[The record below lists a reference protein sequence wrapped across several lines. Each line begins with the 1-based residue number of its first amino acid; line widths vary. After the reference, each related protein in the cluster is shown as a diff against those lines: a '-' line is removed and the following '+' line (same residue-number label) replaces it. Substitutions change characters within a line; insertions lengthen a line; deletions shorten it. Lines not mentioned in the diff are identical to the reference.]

1 MSFAV
6 RFDASAP
13 PALHLVPVNTVSRRL
28 ISSIRSAA
36 LVIGV
41 VSIFVCSPFVHH
53 HGAAAS
59 HESPPLA
66 VTPATLAAAPA
77 TPAPS
82 SDDAATAA
90 AADAAL
96 PSALTGIQAAFLSN
110 DASRLARWFPRR
122 GPVYVSVPPLESG
135 TFLAPGPLKAF
146 LDRLVSERVC
156 VALELPA
163 VLPYVEERQTGSTFV
178 KVKWTHRPPASGTL
192 QVDYLH
198 LALRYAQDDGEW
210 RIVEIKT
217 SLR

>member
-1 MSFAV
+1 VWRDERRACHLLQDKCE
-6 RFDASAP
+6 RPHLLSAKS
-13 PALHLVPVNTVSRRL
+13 PVNTVSRRL

-36 LVIGV
+36 VVIGA
-41 VSIFVCSPFVHH
+41 VSAIVCSPFVHH

-59 HESPPLA
+59 RTPP
-66 VTPATLAAAPA
+66 TPPASTGTAHVGVDTFMA
-77 TPAPS
+77 TPV
-82 SDDAATAA
+82 AAT
-90 AADAAL
+90 L

-110 DASRLARWFPRR
+110 DASRLAAWFPRR
-122 GPVYVSVPPLESG
+122 GPVYVSVPPLETG

-146 LDRLVSERVC
+146 LDRLVRERVC
-156 VALELPA
+156 VSLELPA
-163 VLPYVEERQTGSTFV
+163 VLPDVEERQTGSTFV
-178 KVKWTHRPPASGTL
+178 KVKWTHRPPASSTL

>member
-1 MSFAV
+1 MAPADAV
-6 RFDASAP
+6 TA
-13 PALHLVPVNTVSRRL
+13 
-28 ISSIRSAA
+28 
-36 LVIGV
+36 
-41 VSIFVCSPFVHH
+41 
-53 HGAAAS
+53 GAAG
-59 HESPPLA
+59 
-66 VTPATLAAAPA
+66 
-77 TPAPS
+77 
-82 SDDAATAA
+82 AAT
-90 AADAAL
+90 L

-110 DASRLARWFPRR
+110 DASRLAQWFPRR
-122 GPVYVSVPPLESG
+122 GPVYVSVPPLETG

-146 LDRLVSERVC
+146 LDRLVRERVC
-156 VALELPA
+156 VSLELPA

>member
-1 MSFAV
+1 VNSF
-6 RFDASAP
+6 
-13 PALHLVPVNTVSRRL
+13 SRRL

-36 LVIGV
+36 LVIGAML
-41 VSIFVCSPFVHH
+41 IFVCPPFGHRLV
-53 HGAAAS
+53 AMAS
-59 HESPPLA
+59 DDEAVPLDA
-66 VTPATLAAAPA
+66 VTPA
-77 TPAPS
+77 
-82 SDDAATAA
+82 AA
-90 AADAAL
+90 AATL
-96 PSALTGIQAAFLSN
+96 PSALNGIQAAFLSN
-110 DASRLARWFPRR
+110 DAARLASWFPRR

-146 LDRLVSERVC
+146 LDRLVRERVC
-156 VALELPA
+156 VSLDLPA
-163 VLPYVEERQTGSTFV
+163 VLPNVEERQTGSTFV

>member
-1 MSFAV
+1 MKIFA
-6 RFDASAP
+6 
-13 PALHLVPVNTVSRRL
+13 RRL

-36 LVIGV
+36 LVIGAV
-41 VSIFVCSPFVHH
+41 LVFVFPPFVHQPK
-53 HGAAAS
+53 AAAF
-59 HESPPLA
+59 HTSPTVIA
-66 VTPATLAAAPA
+66 ATLP
-77 TPAPS
+77 T
-82 SDDAATAA
+82 
-90 AADAAL
+90 
-96 PSALTGIQAAFLSN
+96 ALTGIQAAFLSN

-122 GPVYVSVPPLESG
+122 GPVYVSVPPLEAG

-146 LDRLVSERVC
+146 LDRLVRERVC
-156 VALELPA
+156 VSLDLPS
-163 VLPYVEERQTGSTFV
+163 VLPDTEERQTGSTFV

>member
-1 MSFAV
+1 V
-6 RFDASAP
+6 II
-13 PALHLVPVNTVSRRL
+13 VKRRL
-28 ISSIRSAA
+28 ISSIRSAV
-36 LVIGV
+36 LLIGA
-41 VSIFVCSPFVHH
+41 VSIFVCSPFVHRPE
-53 HGAAAS
+53 AAAS
-59 HESPPLA
+59 RAPLPSASAARGDVELPP
-66 VTPATLAAAPA
+66 P
-77 TPAPS
+77 
-82 SDDAATAA
+82 AAT
-90 AADAAL
+90 L

-110 DASRLARWFPRR
+110 DASRLAQWFPRR

-146 LDRLVSERVC
+146 LDRLVRERVC
-156 VALELPA
+156 VGLDLPT
-163 VLPYVEERQTGSTFV
+163 VLPDVEERQTGSTFV

>member
-1 MSFAV
+1 M
-6 RFDASAP
+6 
-13 PALHLVPVNTVSRRL
+13 NTVSRRL

-36 LVIGV
+36 LVIGA
-41 VSIFVCSPFVHH
+41 VSAIVCSPFVHH

-59 HESPPLA
+59 HVPP
-66 VTPATLAAAPA
+66 TPPTPPAATETARGGVDTFVAAPG
-77 TPAPS
+77 AP
-82 SDDAATAA
+82 T
-90 AADAAL
+90 L

-122 GPVYVSVPPLESG
+122 GPVYVSVPPLETG

-146 LDRLVSERVC
+146 LDRLVRERVC
-156 VALELPA
+156 VSLELPA
-163 VLPYVEERQTGSTFV
+163 VLPDVEERQTGSTFV

>member
-1 MSFAV
+1 
-6 RFDASAP
+6 
-13 PALHLVPVNTVSRRL
+13 VNTVSRRL

-59 HESPPLA
+59 HESTPPA
-66 VTPATLAAAPA
+66 ATPAAPA
-77 TPAPS
+77 PA
-82 SDDAATAA
+82 SDDAAAA
-90 AADAAL
+90 AAVDAAL

-135 TFLAPGPLKAF
+135 TVLAPGPLKAF

>member
-1 MSFAV
+1 MSFAAG
-6 RFDASAP
+6 DGASAP

-53 HGAAAS
+53 RGAAAS
-59 HESPPLA
+59 HESPPLLA
-66 VTPATLAAAPA
+66 TPGTAY

-82 SDDAATAA
+82 SGDATVVAA
-90 AADAAL
+90 VDAAL

-156 VALELPA
+156 VALELPT

-198 LALRYAQDDGEW
+198 LALRYAQDDGAW

>member
-1 MSFAV
+1 M
-6 RFDASAP
+6 
-13 PALHLVPVNTVSRRL
+13 
-28 ISSIRSAA
+28 I
-36 LVIGV
+36 VIGV
-41 VSIFVCSPFVHH
+41 VSVIVCSPFVHH
-53 HGAAAS
+53 PEAMAPPDAAS
-59 HESPPLA
+59 TDAAMSDA
-66 VTPATLAAAPA
+66 VMAAPA
-77 TPAPS
+77 
-82 SDDAATAA
+82 AAT
-90 AADAAL
+90 L

-110 DASRLARWFPRR
+110 DASRLQQWFPRR
-122 GPVYVSVPPLESG
+122 GPVYVSVPPLETG

-146 LDRLVSERVC
+146 LDRLVRERVC
-156 VALELPA
+156 VSLDLPA

>member
-6 RFDASAP
+6 RVSASAP
-13 PALHLVPVNTVSRRL
+13 PALRLSPVNIVPRRL
-28 ISSIRSAA
+28 ISSIRSAV

-41 VSIFVCSPFVHH
+41 VSAIVCSPFVHH
-53 HGAAAS
+53 PEAMAPADEVVTAPGAA
-59 HESPPLA
+59 
-66 VTPATLAAAPA
+66 T
-77 TPAPS
+77 
-82 SDDAATAA
+82 
-90 AADAAL
+90 L

-146 LDRLVSERVC
+146 LDRLVRERVC
-156 VALELPA
+156 VSLELPA

-198 LALRYAQDDGEW
+198 LALRYAQDDEEW

>member
-1 MSFAV
+1 M
-6 RFDASAP
+6 RAP
-13 PALHLVPVNTVSRRL
+13 TCSPPGPVNIVPRRL

-41 VSIFVCSPFVHH
+41 VSAIVCSPFVHH
-53 HGAAAS
+53 PGAAAS
-59 HESPPLA
+59 RAPSDTPPASTAGDA
-66 VTPATLAAAPA
+66 VTAPG
-77 TPAPS
+77 
-82 SDDAATAA
+82 AAT
-90 AADAAL
+90 L
-96 PSALTGIQAAFLSN
+96 PSALTGIQSAFLSN
-110 DASRLARWFPRR
+110 DASRLAQWFPRR
-122 GPVYVSVPPLESG
+122 GPVYVSVPPLETG

-146 LDRLVSERVC
+146 LDRLVRERVC
-156 VALELPA
+156 VSLDLPT
-163 VLPYVEERQTGSTFV
+163 VLPDVEERQTGSTFV

>member
-6 RFDASAP
+6 KVDASAP
-13 PALHLVPVNTVSRRL
+13 PALHLGPVNTVSRRL

-53 HGAAAS
+53 PEAAD
-59 HESPPLA
+59 E
-66 VTPATLAAAPA
+66 VIAP
-77 TPAPS
+77 
-82 SDDAATAA
+82 A

>member
-1 MSFAV
+1 
-6 RFDASAP
+6 
-13 PALHLVPVNTVSRRL
+13 VNTVSRRL

-36 LVIGV
+36 LVIGAASV
-41 VSIFVCSPFVHH
+41 FVCSPFVHH
-53 HGAAAS
+53 PKAAAHIAAHTPGAAN
-59 HESPPLA
+59 
-66 VTPATLAAAPA
+66 
-77 TPAPS
+77 
-82 SDDAATAA
+82 
-90 AADAAL
+90 L

-110 DASRLARWFPRR
+110 DASQLARWFPRR
-122 GPVYVSVPPLESG
+122 GPVYVSVPPLETG

-146 LDRLVSERVC
+146 LDRLVRERVC
-156 VALELPA
+156 VSLDLPA

>member
-1 MSFAV
+1 V
-6 RFDASAP
+6 RPGGHVICYHNGCERPTCTP
-13 PALHLVPVNTVSRRL
+13 PYPVNTASRRL
-28 ISSIRSAA
+28 ISSIHSAA
-36 LVIGV
+36 VVIGAA
-41 VSIFVCSPFVHH
+41 SAIVCSPFVRHPEASARNNSVI
-53 HGAAAS
+53 AARLTAG
-59 HESPPLA
+59 
-66 VTPATLAAAPA
+66 
-77 TPAPS
+77 
-82 SDDAATAA
+82 TAA
-90 AADAAL
+90 ATL
-96 PSALTGIQAAFLSN
+96 PSALSGIQSAFLSN

-122 GPVYVSVPPLESG
+122 GPVYVSVPPLETG

-146 LDRLVSERVC
+146 LDRLVRERVC

-163 VLPYVEERQTGSTFV
+163 VLPDVEERQTGSTFV

>member
-1 MSFAV
+1 
-6 RFDASAP
+6 
-13 PALHLVPVNTVSRRL
+13 VNTVSRRL

-41 VSIFVCSPFVHH
+41 VSAIVCSPFVHH
-53 HGAAAS
+53 PEAMAPAD
-59 HESPPLA
+59 EVA
-66 VTPATLAAAPA
+66 VTAPG
-77 TPAPS
+77 AP
-82 SDDAATAA
+82 T
-90 AADAAL
+90 L

-135 TFLAPGPLKAF
+135 QLLAPGPLKAF
-146 LDRLVSERVC
+146 LDRLVRERVSISF
-156 VALELPA
+156 ELPD

-178 KVKWTHRPPASGTL
+178 KAKWTHRPPASGTL

-198 LALRYAQDDGEW
+198 LALRYAQDDEEW

>member
-6 RFDASAP
+6 MKCRERPTCSP
-13 PALHLVPVNTVSRRL
+13 IGPVNIVSRRL

-59 HESPPLA
+59 HESPPLT
-66 VTPATLAAAPA
+66 VTPATLAAPG
-77 TPAPS
+77 PAPR

>member
-1 MSFAV
+1 MNIFA
-6 RFDASAP
+6 
-13 PALHLVPVNTVSRRL
+13 RRL

-36 LVIGV
+36 LVIGAV
-41 VSIFVCSPFVHH
+41 LVFVFPPFVHQPK
-53 HGAAAS
+53 AAAF
-59 HESPPLA
+59 HTSPTA
-66 VTPATLAAAPA
+66 IAATL
-77 TPAPS
+77 PS
-82 SDDAATAA
+82 S
-90 AADAAL
+90 
-96 PSALTGIQAAFLSN
+96 LTGIQAAFLSN

-146 LDRLVSERVC
+146 LDRLVRERVC
-156 VALELPA
+156 VSLDLPT
-163 VLPYVEERQTGSTFV
+163 VLPDTEERQTGSTFV

>member
-1 MSFAV
+1 
-6 RFDASAP
+6 
-13 PALHLVPVNTVSRRL
+13 VNTVSRRL

-36 LVIGV
+36 IVIGV
-41 VSIFVCSPFVHH
+41 VSAFVCPPFAHH
-53 HGAAAS
+53 RAAAD
-59 HESPPLA
+59 EPLA
-66 VTPATLAAAPA
+66 PAPAAPA
-77 TPAPS
+77 
-82 SDDAATAA
+82 AT
-90 AADAAL
+90 L
-96 PSALTGIQAAFLSN
+96 PSALTGIQSAFLSN

-146 LDRLVSERVC
+146 LDRLVRERVS
-156 VALELPA
+156 VSLDLPA
-163 VLPYVEERQTGSTFV
+163 VLPNVEQRQTGSTFI

-210 RIVEIKT
+210 RIVEFKT